1 MNSEP
6 HLKSKCAESYLLKCK
21 LYRGNVIYEIKGT
34 KVIIMLEN
42 KFWFGEH
49 KELINDGDYFHHH

>member
-42 KFWFGEH
+42 KFWFGD
-49 KELINDGDYFHHH
+49 IRN